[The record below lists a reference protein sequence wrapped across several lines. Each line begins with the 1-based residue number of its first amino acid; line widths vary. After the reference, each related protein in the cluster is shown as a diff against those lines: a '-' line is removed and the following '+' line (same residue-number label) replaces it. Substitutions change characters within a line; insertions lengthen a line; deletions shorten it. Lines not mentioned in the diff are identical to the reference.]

1 MWVPWGVGRVSGV
14 WEQIDCTE
22 AADLHACREAT
33 GAGGLDN
40 KVTGG
45 GQQVRRSE
53 VRAEALLVAGKLV

>member
-1 MWVPWGVGRVSGV
+1 M

-33 GAGGLDN
+33 RAGGLDN

-45 GQQVRRSE
+45 GQRVRRSE